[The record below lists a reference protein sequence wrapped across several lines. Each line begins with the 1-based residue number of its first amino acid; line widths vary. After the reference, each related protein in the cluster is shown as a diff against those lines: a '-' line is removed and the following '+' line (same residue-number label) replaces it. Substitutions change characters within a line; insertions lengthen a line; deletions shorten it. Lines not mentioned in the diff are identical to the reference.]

1 MEVNFLADFE
11 GWLIKVNGTIF
22 PNHLIFYSTYKSTPN
37 QITDLDSYT
46 DEDGLLHRNPL
57 PHTSSKIEFETKP
70 MWLPQKKQIQR
81 LLPTRILLNVD
92 YWNDEENQYR
102 SGEFYVPEI
111 TYPIMWLQYG
121 SIFYDKTRIAFI
133 EY

>member
-1 MEVNFLADFE
+1 MDFD

-22 PNHLIFYSTYKSTPN
+22 PNNLISYSTYKSTPN

-57 PHTSSKIEFETKP
+57 PHLSSKIEFETKP
-70 MWLPQKKQIQR
+70 MWLPQKKQIQK
-81 LLPTRILLNVD
+81 LIPTRILLNVD
-92 YWNDEENQYR
+92 YWNDEENQYN
-102 SGEFYVPEI
+102 SGEFYVPDI
-111 TYPIMWLQYG
+111 IYPIIWLQYG
-121 SIFYDKTRIAFI
+121 SILYDKIRIAFI